1 MSLQVI
7 PVSESMERD
16 LILDQGDFCRLEANE
31 TLDMCLDNI
40 LTRLQKHT
48 SRKERFLEGRFSLHS
63 TTTQH

>member
-1 MSLQVI
+1 
-7 PVSESMERD
+7 MERD